1 MSQISTSSIGEE
13 YFSDQNSQM
22 PGARTL
28 VIIDSS
34 VGELEL
40 LKTALKP
47 GAEVAVLHPQF
58 DGIEQITAL
67 ISRRQDI
74 QKVHLVSH
82 GSSGSLKLG
91 ASELNSGNINQY
103 STQLKSWF
111 VNSGNSV
118 SLSVYGCQVADGV
131 AGQSFI
137 QQLRDLTG
145 ADIAAATQTVGS
157 PSRGGVWQL
166 DYRLGAADPEMAF
179 SDEVIQ
185 SYSGTFMNEETALNM
200 TNEVIDLSNLTEED
214 SVFVT
219 FNVDRAA
226 RSDNTVD
233 FYEVNADGS
242 VVDPD
247 SGETIAVDQEGY
259 TEAAVANRFGLDLAT
274 KPGETSQFS
283 AELEGGRIYAPL
295 IAVDSGIEA
304 LTDDNPENDPTV
316 YFTYP
321 EANADGFDHV
331 RRSQFNVFEFEDLPN
346 GGDLDFDDLVI
357 EASLDSA
364 EISSL
369 SPEPVVEEPVV
380 EPVVEEPVEE
390 APIEEPVVEEPVE
403 EAPIEEPV
411 AETPVEEPV
420 AGEFGFIDSDVRL
433 EQFFPNLESPLIPTA
448 EAANAGENF
457 AIQNVDPTGLEF
469 VTRELGFDFDEFPES
484 GFGYRIDLAED
495 TITFETPFTSLDL
508 PSEGDFYGFTITDES
523 GTIAPIED
531 VTVDS
536 EINAVGLSDSDITF
550 TEDSITV
557 NLIGLDA
564 NDELLADTQLN
575 VEFAAEAP
583 AEEPVVEEP
592 VVEEPVA
599 EAPIEEPVV
608 EEPVE
613 EPVVEEPVEEPTEPT
628 EPVDLDAPQEL
639 ALQIFSPDDT
649 PLFEVDT
656 ETGESIETGFI
667 DNFSRENAG
676 DGAVFRTSVGG
687 EPESLVTTLAAQQ
700 FYDNNPDV
708 TGPGLSDT
716 GFVVQVVDSNTLAY
730 THPFPGTN
738 FISTE
743 DDFIDLTGIDY
754 RIEITDLSGNVGSF
768 ASADVDEVFTSV
780 NVGDE
785 DIIATE
791 DTLSISLGGN
801 SYNRGDAV
809 LVDFTEDIF
818 SIESTQENLRN
829 PGLTNDQFTNDF
841 NTFI

>member
-1 MSQISTSSIGEE
+1 M
-13 YFSDQNSQM
+13 
-22 PGARTL
+22 
-28 VIIDSS
+28 
-34 VGELEL
+34 
-40 LKTALKP
+40 
-47 GAEVAVLHPQF
+47 
-58 DGIEQITAL
+58 
-67 ISRRQDI
+67 
-74 QKVHLVSH
+74 
-82 GSSGSLKLG
+82 
-91 ASELNSGNINQY
+91 
-103 STQLKSWF
+103 
-111 VNSGNSV
+111 
-118 SLSVYGCQVADGV
+118 
-131 AGQSFI
+131 
-137 QQLRDLTG
+137 
-145 ADIAAATQTVGS
+145 
-157 PSRGGVWQL
+157 
-166 DYRLGAADPEMAF
+166 
-179 SDEVIQ
+179 
-185 SYSGTFMNEETALNM
+185 
-200 TNEVIDLSNLTEED
+200 
-214 SVFVT
+214 
-219 FNVDRAA
+219 
-226 RSDNTVD
+226 
-233 FYEVNADGS
+233 
-242 VVDPD
+242 
-247 SGETIAVDQEGY
+247 
-259 TEAAVANRFGLDLAT
+259 
-274 KPGETSQFS
+274 
-283 AELEGGRIYAPL
+283 
-295 IAVDSGIEA
+295 
-304 LTDDNPENDPTV
+304 
-316 YFTYP
+316 
-321 EANADGFDHV
+321 
-331 RRSQFNVFEFEDLPN
+331 
-346 GGDLDFDDLVI
+346 
-357 EASLDSA
+357 
-364 EISSL
+364 
-369 SPEPVVEEPVV
+369 
-380 EPVVEEPVEE
+380 
-390 APIEEPVVEEPVE
+390 
-403 EAPIEEPV
+403 
-411 AETPVEEPV
+411 
-420 AGEFGFIDSDVRL
+420 
-433 EQFFPNLESPLIPTA
+433 IPTA